1 MEWQEYVGYVG
12 SFLMFST
19 FWMKTMIPL
28 RLAGIAANCA
38 MVVYAAAVGLYPMV
52 AMQVLMLPVNV
63 YRLIQ
68 MRGLL
73 LRVSEATDG
82 TFHPDALVPFMD
94 KERHAD
100 GDILFREGDDSHKL
114 YLIRAGR
121 VRLQEL
127 DHVLGPG
134 EMLGEIGILS
144 DSNRRTATAIC
155 EGQVKLSSI
164 TRADVTQLF
173 FQNPEFGFFL
183 MRLVT
188 DRLLS
193 NQSRSKVHQD
203 TLARN

>member
-38 MVVYAAAVGLYPMV
+38 MIVYAAAVGLYPMV
-52 AMQVLMLPVNV
+52 AMQVLMLPVNI
-63 YRLIQ
+63 YRLVQ

-73 LRVSEATDG
+73 LRVSQATDG
-82 TFHPDALVPFMD
+82 SFQPDALLPFMD

-100 GDILFREGDDSHKL
+100 GDVLFRKGDDSHKL
-114 YLIRAGR
+114 YLIRKGD
-121 VRLQEL
+121 VRLEEL
-127 DHVLGPG
+127 DRVLEPG

-144 DSNRRTATAIC
+144 NTNRRTGTAIC
-155 EGQVKLSSI
+155 EGDVELLSI
-164 TRADVTQLF
+164 TREDVTQLF

-188 DRLLS
+188 ERLLS
-193 NQSRSKVHQD
+193 NQLQD
-203 TLARN
+203 H

>member
-38 MVVYAAAVGLYPMV
+38 MIVYAAAVGLYPMV
-52 AMQVLMLPVNV
+52 AMQMLMLPVNIF
-63 YRLIQ
+63 RLVQ

-73 LRVSEATDG
+73 LRVSQASDG
-82 TFHPDALVPFMD
+82 SFRPDALLPFMD
-94 KERHAD
+94 KESHAD
-100 GDILFREGDDSHKL
+100 GDVLFAKGDSSHKL
-114 YLIRAGR
+114 YLIREGH
-121 VRLQEL
+121 VRLKEL
-127 DHVLGPG
+127 DHVLEPG

-144 DSNRRTATAIC
+144 DTNRRTATAVC
-155 EGQVKLSSI
+155 EGEVQLLSI
-164 TRADVTQLF
+164 TREDVTQLF

-188 DRLLS
+188 DRLLA
-193 NQSRSKVHQD
+193 NQSALLSRPPAQ
-203 TLARN
+203 